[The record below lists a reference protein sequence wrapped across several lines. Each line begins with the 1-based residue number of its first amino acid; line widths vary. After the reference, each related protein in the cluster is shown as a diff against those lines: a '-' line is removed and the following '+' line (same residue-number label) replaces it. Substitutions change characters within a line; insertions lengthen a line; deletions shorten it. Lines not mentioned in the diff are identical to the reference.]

1 MCTKRGQVAQ
11 LVEQRTENPRAEGS
25 SPPLTTMNFQSPSN
39 GALFF
44 VGNLAGREP
53 CEGNRRKAKAPS
65 GTFAGFVLQP
75 VVARNGAF
83 SWFSRPLA

>member
-39 GALFF
+39 GALFLSEISQD
-44 VGNLAGREP
+44 VNPAKGIAEK
-53 CEGNRRKAKAPS
+53 RRP
-65 GTFAGFVLQP
+65 P
-75 VVARNGAF
+75 VVRSPGLSCNPWWHETALFHGFRA
-83 SWFSRPLA
+83 L